1 MKSRAHAHSK
11 IELKSQVFRE
21 LQRAL
26 VLMMNRPQEYT
37 NVRWKIRKKT
47 VRIRWLKNTMVLL
60 LHGRLAVN
68 NNNNNNKSYSEFCF
82 TIERKKERA
91 HTTNDELGALIIGC
105 TFNGKKEQQ
114 NTEKVPSGIKKREKR
129 AFISHL
135 HIVGVCALPFFPVS
149 AGSIFVFLACDRVA
163 VAQHSHIHTQTQT
176 PVHSSTPK

>member
-1 MKSRAHAHSK
+1 MNANCHWKKINSNWINLSMLRMQTKCWQQQTLRKLSIGKRSALFSCMKSRAHAHSK
-11 IELKSQVFRE
+11 IELKSQVFWE

-82 TIERKKERA
+82 TIERKKNA
-91 HTTNDELGALIIGC
+91 HIQQTTNSERWLLVARSME
-105 TFNGKKEQQ
+105 KKNNRTQ
-114 NTEKVPSGIKKREKR
+114 KKY
-129 AFISHL
+129 
-135 HIVGVCALPFFPVS
+135 
-149 AGSIFVFLACDRVA
+149 RVE
-163 VAQHSHIHTQTQT
+163 
-176 PVHSSTPK
+176 